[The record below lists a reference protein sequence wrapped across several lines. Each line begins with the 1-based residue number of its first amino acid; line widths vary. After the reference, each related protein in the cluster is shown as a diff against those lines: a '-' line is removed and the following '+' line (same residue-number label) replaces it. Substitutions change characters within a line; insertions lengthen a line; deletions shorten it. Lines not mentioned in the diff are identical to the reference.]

1 MKIKFEQHDMISKMM
16 KRLYSTYDNV
26 KELCIDLSSIR
37 QKVDSYAVFIR
48 QIEQQLSELPL
59 SVNPRQQG
67 TLPSNMIQNIVNDD
81 QFIVVTTQGRKK
93 IVDPSVPTVMKD
105 AKELNDAEMEE
116 AEKPKYQVG
125 KEDEA
130 TKKILLL
137 FPKRL
142 KQLLIIVP
150 LIDRIC

>member
-1 MKIKFEQHDMISKMM
+1 
-16 KRLYSTYDNV
+16 
-26 KELCIDLSSIR
+26 
-37 QKVDSYAVFIR
+37 
-48 QIEQQLSELPL
+48 
-59 SVNPRQQG
+59 
-67 TLPSNMIQNIVNDD
+67 MIQNIVNDD

-150 LIDRIC
+150 LSKTLKYMSWYAKLMKDLVTKKRTLRFEEDNKFQYCCTFATRSLVQIKRIWELLPFQVQVVQYILLKPYVSWK